1 MTDLI
6 DVARMTPD
14 EYQLRMRAYNLAQ
27 LDDEYRL
34 HKLAWQINQAQATNK
49 KGLPIYRRFTD
60 FFDYKKMEQKI
71 LGTRPQDKVLKDK
84 NLNDMLLKSNK

>member
-1 MTDLI
+1 MTFE
-6 DVARMTPD
+6 
-14 EYQLRMRAYNLAQ
+14 EYRLRMKAYNLAQ
-27 LDDEYRL
+27 LDEEHRL

-84 NLNDMLLKSNK
+84 NLNDMLLKSNKWERR